1 MQVHWFRRV
10 TDRYLD
16 VPLRWFDEHPAGELL
31 AHADADAERSTMAM
45 QPLPFSLG
53 VIVIIIVAMGQL
65 ALVDPL
71 LMLVGLALFPSLALL
86 NSAYTKRVEGPAARA
101 QARVGDVSSVAH
113 ESFEGARSE
122 EHTSELQSLMRI
134 S

>member
-71 LMLVGLALFPSLALL
+71 LILVGLALFPKVRKSVVAEK
-86 NSAYTKRVEGPAARA
+86 SGPERGNLGG
-101 QARVGDVSSVAH
+101 RHSVKK
-113 ESFEGARSE
+113 
-122 EHTSELQSLMRI
+122 
-134 S
+134 

>member
-1 MQVHWFRRV
+1 
-10 TDRYLD
+10 
-16 VPLRWFDEHPAGELL
+16 
-31 AHADADAERSTMAM
+31 MAM

-86 NSAYTKRVEGPAARA
+86 NSAYTKRVEGPAALA

-113 ESFEGARSE
+113 ASFEGALLVQTLGLEAHEQARLREKTPDGRRVGKQWVCPGGS
-122 EHTSELQSLMRI
+122 R
-134 S
+134 

>member
-86 NSAYTKRVEGPAARA
+86 NSDYTKTVKGPAAPPPP
-101 QARVGDVSSVAH
+101 RVGAVTSLAH
-113 ESFEGARSE
+113 TTLEGPR
-122 EHTSELQSLMRI
+122 LV
-134 S
+134 

>member
-71 LMLVGLALFPSLALL
+71 LMLVGLALFPSLALPT
-86 NSAYTKRVEGPAARA
+86 SAYPKRVDAPAAPPDRKSA
-101 QARVGDVSSVAH
+101 LKGK
-113 ESFEGARSE
+113 
-122 EHTSELQSLMRI
+122 
-134 S
+134 